1 MGAWRRALVYFLRR
15 LCGAATCELRVIS
28 RRARGREGEAL
39 STYCAVNRTRT
50 VCVRGEDCS
59 QCGAF
64 LVRVSDTKQFWH
76 STFRHRGHGITD
88 VTMGCGHRHTENARA
103 AEDTGLST
111 VLHSKPVVG
120 VLIVTPHPEAVRIAL
135 QAASAAAPAC
145 SLLLGRSARGIA
157 TSAHPRQQAICK
169 GQTRPPGCE
178 PHRASTHQHWC
189 RTPTEW
195 AAARPALVASSTE
208 AVARYIHPV

>member
-1 MGAWRRALVYFLRR
+1 MCARRGLLSVRCFLGASIRHKTV
-15 LCGAATCELRVIS
+15 
-28 RRARGREGEAL
+28 L
-39 STYCAVNRTRT
+39 SFDIPPPRPGMHDASYAM
-50 VCVRGEDCS
+50 
-59 QCGAF
+59 
-64 LVRVSDTKQFWH
+64 
-76 STFRHRGHGITD
+76 
-88 VTMGCGHRHTENARA
+88 TMGCGHTENAR